1 MATSGRPQPAHELL
15 YWETVAGG
23 HQAVRMGDWKGL
35 RLGAAKKPDAPIQLF
50 NLATDPGETTDVAE
64 GYPDIVDKVA
74 ALHKSS
80 RVPSPEFPMG
90 QLDQNP

>member
-1 MATSGRPQPAHELL
+1 
-15 YWETVAGG
+15 
-23 HQAVRMGDWKGL
+23 MGDWKGL
-35 RLGAAKKPDAPIQLF
+35 RLGAAKNPDAPIQLF

-64 GYPDIVDKVA
+64 GYPDIASKVA
-74 ALHKSS
+74 ALLKSS